1 MLFLLYLLY
10 ASQESMLYVP
20 KSPIQ
25 HMKDNPDRYKSP
37 SDRSMSFGDVNITA
51 SDGINLHGWLIYHP
65 IDTKTHD
72 TIVFMHEN
80 AGNIGLRMD
89 YF

>member
-1 MLFLLYLLY
+1 
-10 ASQESMLYVP
+10 
-20 KSPIQ
+20 
-25 HMKDNPDRYKSP
+25 MKDNPDRYKSP
-37 SDRSMSFGDVNITA
+37 SERSMSFEDVYITA
-51 SDGINLHGWLIYHP
+51 SDGINLHGWLIYQP
-65 IDTKTHD
+65 KDTKTYD